1 MRDPERFPPI
11 KPEHAAAIGYV
22 AAHWSLIEEQLGFI
36 IYNLLGLHTIP
47 GMTVTAELNTLP
59 RIHLISALVGLTG
72 KEDWIDRWGA
82 IVTTLDGLRN
92 RRNDAIHSTWQVVG
106 SDHRST
112 RIKKAKRQMK
122 ITFEVLPTK
131 ALEGLSTEILA
142 LVGLIDELTLSLL
155 QGGADKIIN
164 QFHPPGWTSPTHA
177 QAQSQ
182 ALPSR
187 TRNPKRARQQ
197 LSRAQRRAK
206 ALKAREKK

>member
-36 IYNLLGLHTIP
+36 IYNLLDLHTIP
-47 GMTVTAELNTLP
+47 GMAVTAELNTLQ
-59 RIHLISALVGLTG
+59 RMHLINALVSLTD

-82 IVTTLDGLRN
+82 IANTLDGLRN
-92 RRNDAIHSTWQVVG
+92 RRNDAIHSTWRVVG
-106 SDHRST
+106 PDHWGT
-112 RIKKAKRQMK
+112 RIKAKGQVK
-122 ITFEVLPTK
+122 IKSEMLPTK
-131 ALEGLSTEILA
+131 ALEDLSTEILA
-142 LVGLIDELTLSLL
+142 LVGQIDELALSLL
-155 QGGADKIIN
+155 QGGAGKIIN
-164 QFHPPGWTSPTHA
+164 QFHPPGWTSPTQA

-187 TRNPKRARQQ
+187 TRNPKRERQQ

-206 ALKAREKK
+206 ALKAHKKK